1 LTKNELAYNFTF
13 HEKLLILLPLSFL
26 LANLQKSSY
35 TLPSI
40 EAVFPN
46 TQIQLCIIHV
56 IRNAL
61 AYVSYKDL
69 KAVVADLKLI
79 YQAVTETEAQFA
91 LELFADKWLARYSMA
106 VQVWKSNWKHIRT
119 FFAFPMEIRKP
130 IYTTNAIESLN
141 FSLRKVTRN
150 RALFPNDD
158 AVFKLFYLAIKNISK
173 TWTMPIRK
181 LILLTYLTF
190 SLTIAFLCLLD
201 FIYRNLLTPP
211 VFISS
216 SEMAQNIIKN
226 KFFLITNQ
234 LNTCRFWLSLFFA
247 PIWNLFLN
255 SSLLL

>member
-106 VQVWKSNWKHIRT
+106 VDDCLPFP
-119 FFAFPMEIRKP
+119 FFQPSIFR
-130 IYTTNAIESLN
+130 
-141 FSLRKVTRN
+141 
-150 RALFPNDD
+150 LFTIMRVSFTL
-158 AVFKLFYLAIKNISK
+158 AVFPTIK
-173 TWTMPIRK
+173 
-181 LILLTYLTF
+181 LTF
-190 SLTIAFLCLLD
+190 GYS
-201 FIYRNLLTPP
+201 YP
-211 VFISS
+211 
-216 SEMAQNIIKN
+216 
-226 KFFLITNQ
+226 
-234 LNTCRFWLSLFFA
+234 
-247 PIWNLFLN
+247 
-255 SSLLL
+255 